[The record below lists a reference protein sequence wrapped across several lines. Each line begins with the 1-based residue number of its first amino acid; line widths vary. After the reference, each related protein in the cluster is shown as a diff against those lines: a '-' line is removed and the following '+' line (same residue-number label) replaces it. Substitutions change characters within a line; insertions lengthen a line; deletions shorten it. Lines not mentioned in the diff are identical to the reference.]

1 MYHYYMKAGEL
12 QMNLRKKR
20 HPTSYQ
26 NEDNYMN
33 LVGTLLLQ

>member
-1 MYHYYMKAGEL
+1 MKAAEL

-26 NEDNYMN
+26 NEDNYTN
-33 LVGTLLLQ
+33 LVGMLSLQ